1 MLKNVKNAEKTGFS
15 GYLPAV
21 AALLVFYLIVYFG
34 FDYYNERYQTF
45 QLTEFSRRASGLL
58 ERASADADVEKF
70 LLRTLLDDLK
80 ESSDHSAFLEKL
92 KNLRKESGERLACVL
107 WNDAGKVVEN
117 DHFNRHDVSE
127 EFLEEVYRD
136 MKEIRHQG
144 HSYSGNGLKKLQKIL
159 GPHLK
164 LNKLVASM
172 YFGNMKFLQP
182 DASGKNPEF
191 WVAWGKSYLA
201 MVFYDRKSVDEDFGI
216 KSYVKQ
222 SAGNDIRLEFFH
234 SAGKDVSGAGA
245 WFERAVRN
253 NDLEGRSAVVKDG
266 IMVAGRKMSGKR
278 LLVAFKRFTPL
289 LEPGRLT
296 CLLALTGFFALAL
309 IVKGSGLRLDHH
321 SVKLQLLLMLLVTTG
336 LPFLLLAV
344 AASDHVARKRTAL
357 IEEAYQTCIGYVQ
370 HVDRRS
376 QIINSTIINQVN
388 RLLKDVRS
396 LLPDRFGA
404 PEINSLIKAKLQ
416 ESLLDYRLVA
426 SSPPRLMSE
435 LGVLEGSRFAAFNRL
450 DKPMGKVM
458 IDLKVS
464 RDIAASYLA
473 EMNNLATAQK
483 MTETEL
489 VAEMVYQRP
498 FHEIIQSMMLATD
511 KVFRL
516 GLVDRTSPLLVKLI
530 SLKHDRVIDYFL
542 MIFFRNGTLQREF
555 LARNFHALERNQL
568 GLKFMYADNIVF
580 GPESTPINRS
590 SWFSDIYLKTRE
602 HPAVEPCFT
611 SIDGHDYVYAGMR
624 GQNLDSY
631 MLYAFYP
638 LARIEA
644 EIAEEKQFLVSA
656 AIMTLIMLAGL
667 GLIFSAGFV
676 MPLTALQA
684 GAIAIR
690 QRDFSFRLGELANDE
705 FGEMARIFNS
715 SMADFEE
722 LSLAGIVQARL
733 LPQQGI
739 SDNRFDLYGRSI
751 PMTEMGGDYFDY
763 FQTGDDRLAVMAGDV
778 AGHGVGASLI
788 MAMAKAGVLRCSDCL
803 DKPAT
808 VLARLHQIIFAS
820 RSKTQRKVMTFQ
832 YLYYNPADGSG
843 VYANAGACSPLLVDP
858 AKGTAHEITLQAPVL
873 GGFKKSSFANLDLQ
887 LQPGQAVVFYTD
899 GMVET
904 MNPDGSEIGYDGLKQ
919 ILLAAYDPDA
929 RRYYDNIYQKYR
941 EWLAGGQ
948 PQDDLTLIILLRRP

>member
-1 MLKNVKNAEKTGFS
+1 MLKKVKDTNLARFS

-34 FDYYNERYQTF
+34 FAYYNERDQAF
-45 QLTEFSRRASGLL
+45 QLAEFSRRASDLL
-58 ERASADADVEKF
+58 ERVSADADVEQY
-70 LLRTLLDDLK
+70 LLRTLLSGIK
-80 ESSDHSAFLEKL
+80 ASPDHSVFLEKL
-92 KNLRKESGERLACVL
+92 KNLRIESGNRLPCVI
-107 WNDAGKVVEN
+107 WNSAGKVVEN
-117 DHFNRHDVSE
+117 DHFDRRDVSE
-127 EFLEEVYRD
+127 ESLEEIFNDLKD
-136 MKEIRHQG
+136 MGSHG
-144 HSYSGNGLKKLQKIL
+144 YSYAGNGMDRLRKIL

-164 LNKLVASM
+164 LNKILSSNF
-172 YFGNMKFLQP
+172 FGHLKFLQT
-182 DASGKNPEF
+182 DASGKHPEL
-191 WVAWGKSYLA
+191 WIGWGKTYLA
-201 MVFYDRKSVDEDFGI
+201 MVFYDRKIADEDFGI
-216 KSYVKQ
+216 RTSVKQ
-222 SAGNDIRLEFFH
+222 SAGSDIRIEFFR
-234 SAGKDVSGAGA
+234 SGDPGA
-245 WFERAVRN
+245 SGFNKWLERSIQK
-253 NDLEGRSAVVKDG
+253 NDLEGRSASIIDG
-266 IMVAGRKMSGKR
+266 TMVAGRKMPGQK
-278 LLVAFKRFTPL
+278 LIVAFKQFITL

-296 CLLALTGFFALAL
+296 CLLALVGFFALAL
-309 IVKGSGLRLDHH
+309 IVKGSSLRLDHH

-336 LPFLLLAV
+336 LPFLLLAI
-344 AASDHVARKRTAL
+344 AASDHVARKRNAL
-357 IEEAYQTCIGYVQ
+357 IEDAYQTCIGYIQ

-396 LLPDRFGA
+396 LLPERFGA
-404 PEINSLIKAKLQ
+404 HEIHALIKGKLQ
-416 ESLLDYRLVA
+416 DTLLDYRLVA

-435 LGVLEGSRFAAFNRL
+435 LGVLDGSRFAPFSRL
-450 DKPMGKVM
+450 DKPMSKVL

-473 EMNNLATAQK
+473 EMNNVAAAQK

-516 GLVDRTSPLLVKLI
+516 GLLDRTSPLLVKLI
-530 SLKHDRVIDYFL
+530 SLKHDRIIDYFL

-555 LARNFHALERNQL
+555 LARNFNSLERNQL
-568 GLKFMYADNIVF
+568 GLKFMYADNVVF
-580 GPESTPINRS
+580 GPEGTPINSS
-590 SWFSDIYLKTRE
+590 SWFYGIYFKTRE

-611 SIDGHDYVYAGMR
+611 SIDGHEYVYAGMR

-631 MLYAFYP
+631 TLYAFYP
-638 LARIEA
+638 LARIETQ
-644 EIAEEKQFLVSA
+644 IAEEKQFLISA
-656 AIMTLIMLAGL
+656 AIMTLIMLTGL
-667 GLIFSAGFV
+667 GLIFSASFV
-676 MPLTALQA
+676 MPLTALQT

-690 QRDFSFRLGELANDE
+690 QRDFSFRLGELSNDE

-739 SDNRFDLYGRSI
+739 ADSRFDLYGRSI

-763 FQTGDDRLAVMAGDV
+763 FQTGDDRLVVMAGDV

-788 MAMAKAGVLRCSDCL
+788 MAMAKAGVLRCADCL
-803 DKPAT
+803 DNPAT

-832 YLYYNPADGSG
+832 YLYYNPADGAG
-843 VYANAGACSPLLVDP
+843 VYANAGACSPVLVDP
-858 AKGTAHEITLQAPVL
+858 EKGTAHEITLQAPVL

-904 MNPDGSEIGYDGLKQ
+904 MNPAGKEIGYDGFKE
-919 ILLAAYDPDA
+919 ILLAAYDTDA
-929 RRYYDNIYQKYR
+929 QRYYDNIYQKYR

-948 PQDDLTLIILLRRP
+948 PQDDLTLIILLRRH

>member
-1 MLKNVKNAEKTGFS
+1 MLNTVKNAKSGRLS

-34 FDYYNERYQTF
+34 FAYYSERHQTF
-45 QLTEFSRRASGLL
+45 QLTEFSRRSSDML
-58 ERASADADVEKF
+58 EMLSANADIESYF
-70 LLRTLLDDLK
+70 IRTLTASFK
-80 ESSDHSAFLEKL
+80 AASDHQVFLDRL
-92 KNLRKESGERLACVL
+92 RMLRKESGERLTCVI
-107 WNDAGKVVEN
+107 WNTDGKVVEN
-117 DHFNRHDVSE
+117 DHFDRSEVSE
-127 EFLEEVYRD
+127 QFLEEIYRD
-136 MKEIRHQG
+136 LKDIHSQG
-144 HSYSGNGLKKLQKIL
+144 NNYSGAGLARLQKIL

-164 LNKLVASM
+164 LTKLLASLN
-172 YFGNMKFLQP
+172 FGYARFLQP
-182 DASGKNPEF
+182 DASGKHPDF
-191 WVAWGKSYLA
+191 WLASGKSFLV
-201 MVFYDRKSVDEDFGI
+201 MVFYDRKITDEELGLRSF
-216 KSYVKQ
+216 VKE
-222 SAGNDIRLEFFH
+222 SAGNDIHLGYFH
-234 SAGKDVSGAGA
+234 SNAHGGSGLNV
-245 WFERAVRN
+245 WLERAVRN
-253 NDLEGRSAVVKDG
+253 NDLEGRSAAIIDG
-266 IMVAGRKMSGKR
+266 IMVSGRIISGKKV
-278 LLVAFKRFTPL
+278 LVAYKRFIPL

-296 CLLALTGFFALAL
+296 CLLALIGFFALAL
-309 IVKGSGLRLDHH
+309 LVKEAGFRLDHH

-336 LPFLLLAV
+336 LPFLLLAI

-357 IEEAYQTCIGYVQ
+357 IEEAYQTCIGYIQ

-376 QIINSTIINQVN
+376 QIINSNIINQVN
-388 RLLKDVRS
+388 RMLKDIRS
-396 LLPDRFGA
+396 MLPDRFGA
-404 PEINSLIKAKLQ
+404 YEMHTLIKGKLQ

-426 SSPPRLMSE
+426 SSPPQVMSE
-435 LGVLEGSRFAAFNRL
+435 LGVLRGSRFAPFNIT
-450 DKPMGKVM
+450 DKPMGKVL

-473 EMNNLATAQK
+473 EMNDRATAQK

-516 GLVDRTSPLLVKLI
+516 GLVDRTSPLIVKLI
-530 SLKHDRVIDYFL
+530 SLNQNRVIDYFL

-555 LARNFHALERNQL
+555 LARNFNSLERNEL
-568 GLKFMYADNIVF
+568 GLKFMYADNLFF
-580 GPESTPINRS
+580 GPEGTPIISN
-590 SWFSDIYLKTRE
+590 SWFSGIFFKTRE

-624 GQNLDSY
+624 GQNLDSFT
-631 MLYAFYP
+631 LYAFYP
-638 LARIEA
+638 LARIETQ
-644 EIAEEKQFLVSA
+644 IAEEKQFLVSA
-656 AIMTLIMLAGL
+656 AIITLIMLIGL
-667 GLIFSAGFV
+667 GLIFSASFV
-676 MPLTALQA
+676 MPLTALQT

-690 QRDFSFRLGELANDE
+690 QRDFSFRLAGLSNDE

-739 SDNRFDLYGRSI
+739 SDSRFDLFGRSI

-763 FQTGDDRLAVMAGDV
+763 FQTGDNRLVVMAGDV

-803 DKPAT
+803 DNPAT
-808 VLARLHQIIFAS
+808 VLTRLHQIIFAS
-820 RSKTQRKVMTFQ
+820 RSRAQRKVMTFQ
-832 YLYYNPADGSG
+832 YLYYNPADGAG
-843 VYANAGACSPLLVDP
+843 VYANAGACSPVLVDHE
-858 AKGTAHEITLQAPVL
+858 KGTAHEITLQAPVL
-873 GGFKKSSFANLDLQ
+873 GGFKKSSFANLNLQ
-887 LQPGQAVVFYTD
+887 LQPGQAIVFYTD

-904 MNPDGSEIGYDGLKQ
+904 MNPAGKEIGYDGFKQ
-919 ILLAAYDPDA
+919 ILLAAYDTDA

-948 PQDDLTLIILLRRP
+948 PQDDLTLIILVRRH